1 MTPPEGSAGAFAP
14 ATQAG
19 ASDTDAAIQAAQQT
33 SAQLD
38 ELSAAVAENK
48 TQLESLNEALTQVAN
63 VAQEIDHI
71 AKQTNLLALNA
82 TIEAARAGEA
92 GKGFAVVA
100 GEVKAL
106 SGQTSHSTE
115 QIAAI
120 VKDLT
125 ERLQALRESADGI
138 EGRSDAARQH
148 ANAAAESLNR
158 IAEMGGLP
166 AAMPEP
172 MQTAD
177 AAPEAASTYEAASA
191 EADAV
196 PEPVTIEPAPI
207 DGPEL
212 GMIDEPAADA
222 PAEAATEA
230 PGEAPAEAPAASD
243 DGPTPEQ
250 VKLVQESFELVA
262 PIAEKAAELFY
273 NRLFELDPSVK
284 PLFKGDMTEQ
294 GKKLMAMIAT
304 AVKGLNNPDKLIPAV
319 QQLGRNHA
327 GYGVKNEHYATVAE
341 ALLWTLQQGLGD
353 AFTPDVESAWVAVYM
368 LLAKVM
374 MTAAAE
380 MPEPDAAEEPAPAPE
395 AAPDAAEE
403 AAPEAA
409 PEISAEAPAPEASA
423 EASAAEAPAGP
434 TSEQVALVQET
445 FELVAP
451 IAETAAELFYN
462 RLFELDPSVKPLF
475 KGDMT
480 EQGKKL
486 MAMIATA
493 VKGLNNP
500 DKLIPAVQQLG
511 RNHVGYGVVDAHY
524 DTVGAALIWTLEQ
537 GLAEAFTPEVKD
549 AWVAVYTLLASV
561 MKDAAAQA

>member
-14 ATQAG
+14 ATQMG
-19 ASDTDAAIQAAQQT
+19 ASDTAAAIQAAQQT

-38 ELSAAVAENK
+38 QLSAAVADNK
-48 TQLESLNEALTQVAN
+48 SQLESLNEALAQVAN

-120 VKDLT
+120 VKDLS
-125 ERLQALRESADGI
+125 ERLAALRESADGI

-148 ANAAAESLNR
+148 ANATAESLNR

-166 AAMPEP
+166 AAMPAP
-172 MQTAD
+172 MQTVEAS
-177 AAPEAASTYEAASA
+177 PEAAGAYDATA
-191 EADAV
+191 EATPM

-222 PAEAATEA
+222 PAEAQVEA
-230 PGEAPAEAPAASD
+230 QAASD

-250 VKLVQESFELVA
+250 IKLVQESFALVA
-262 PIAEKAAELFY
+262 PIAEQAAELFY

-284 PLFKGDMTEQ
+284 PLFKNNMTEQ
-294 GKKLMAMIAT
+294 GKKLMSMISA
-304 AVKGLNNPDKLIPAV
+304 AVKGLNHPDKLIPAV
-319 QQLGRNHA
+319 EQLGRNHA
-327 GYGVKNEHYATVAE
+327 GYGVTNEHYATVAE

-380 MPEPDAAEEPAPAPE
+380 MPAAETAEAPAPEAEPETAQEAVPE
-395 AAPDAAEE
+395 AAPDAA
-403 AAPEAA
+403 PEA
-409 PEISAEAPAPEASA
+409 P
-423 EASAAEAPAGP
+423 AEAPAGP
-434 TSEQVALVQET
+434 TPAQVALVQET

-537 GLAEAFTPEVKD
+537 GLADAFTPEVKD

>member
-1 MTPPEGSAGAFAP
+1 MTPPEGTAGAFAQAAP
-14 ATQAG
+14 ASG
-19 ASDTDAAIQAAQQT
+19 SDTDAAIQAAQQT

-48 TQLESLNEALTQVAN
+48 TQLESLNEALAQVAN
-63 VAQEIDHI
+63 VAQEIEKI
-71 AKQTNLLALNA
+71 ANQTNLLALNA

-106 SGQTSHSTE
+106 SGQTSKSTE

-120 VKDLT
+120 VKDLS
-125 ERLQALRESADGI
+125 ERLTALRESAEGI
-138 EGRSDAARQH
+138 EARSDAARQH
-148 ANAAAESLNR
+148 ANAAAESLSH
-158 IAEMGGLP
+158 IAQNGGL
-166 AAMPEP
+166 ATAMPEP
-172 MQTAD
+172 VEAPAEVYGAAD
-177 AAPEAASTYEAASA
+177 SYDSHQPAPPA
-191 EADAV
+191 EA
-196 PEPVTIEPAPI
+196 VTLDPAPM

-212 GMIDEPAADA
+212 GMVDDRPAA
-222 PAEAATEA
+222 EA
-230 PGEAPAEAPAASD
+230 PTEVPAEAPAED

-250 VKLVQESFELVA
+250 VALVQESFELVA
-262 PIAEKAAELFY
+262 PIAEQAAELFY
-273 NRLFELDPSVK
+273 NRLFEIDPSVK

-294 GKKLMAMIAT
+294 GKKLMSMISA
-304 AVKGLNNPDKLIPAV
+304 AVKGLNHPEKLIPAV
-319 QQLGRNHA
+319 EQLGRNHV
-327 GYGVKNEHYATVAE
+327 GYGVVDAHYDTVAE
-341 ALLWTLQQGLGD
+341 ALLWTLQQGLGE

-374 MTAAAE
+374 KAAAAD
-380 MPEPDAAEEPAPAPE
+380 MPAPAPVEEPAAEAVEAPVEAPVEE
-395 AAPDAAEE
+395 AAPEPE

-409 PEISAEAPAPEASA
+409 PEP
-423 EASAAEAPAGP
+423 AAEPVAEPAAGP
-434 TSEQVALVQET
+434 TPEQVALVQES

-500 DKLIPAVQQLG
+500 EKLIPAVEQLG
-511 RNHVGYGVVDAHY
+511 RNHVGYGVVPEHY

-537 GLAEAFTPEVKD
+537 GLGDAFTPEVKD
-549 AWVAVYTLLASV
+549 AWIAVYTLLASV
-561 MKDAAAQA
+561 MKDAAAKV